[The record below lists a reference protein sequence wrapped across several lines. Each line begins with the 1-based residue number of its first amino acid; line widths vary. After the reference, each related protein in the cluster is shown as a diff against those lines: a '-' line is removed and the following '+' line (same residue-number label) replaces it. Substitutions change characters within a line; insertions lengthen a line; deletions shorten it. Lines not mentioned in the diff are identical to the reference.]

1 MGYGWCNQS
10 GYSTGGGLNEKGL
23 YYGTSASGQ
32 MKWLGI
38 EDFWGSRRTWIDGAY
53 INGTSLTVADAAS
66 PDMAFS
72 GTGVGY
78 KTAASGLTTGGG
90 YFTKIVGE
98 NSEAGFTPQ
107 NFSGS
112 ASTYYCDYGFVNSS
126 SVPIFGGYRGYA
138 AYAGA
143 FCVSFGGGASYADS
157 YCGGRLAFCG

>member
-1 MGYGWCNQS
+1 
-10 GYSTGGGLNEKGL
+10 
-23 YYGTSASGQ
+23 

-112 ASTYYCDYGFVNSS
+112 SSTYYCDYGFVNSS
-126 SVPIFGGYRGYA
+126 CVPYFGGYRSSTTS
-138 AYAGA
+138 AGA
-143 FCVSFGGGASYADS
+143 FYVFFSLSASSTNSAY
-157 YCGGRLAFCG
+157 GGRLAFCG